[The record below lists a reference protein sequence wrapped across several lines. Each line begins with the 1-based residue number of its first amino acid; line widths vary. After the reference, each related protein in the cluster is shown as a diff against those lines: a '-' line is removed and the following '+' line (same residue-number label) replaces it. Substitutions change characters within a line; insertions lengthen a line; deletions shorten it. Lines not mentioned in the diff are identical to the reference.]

1 MVMMMPT
8 LHSQLRKATKTTT
21 SNNDGAEFRVVYA
34 SLWFLNPTRD
44 DHPIE
49 ELHYRG
55 ATQID
60 DPQFGA
66 VHARKDQLILALLAE
81 AMLLHE
87 QQFQSRKVMQDQRL
101 ILATS
106 ILEDVERDQ
115 QRGDRRE
122 ELG

>member
-1 MVMMMPT
+1 MMPT

-21 SNNDGAEFRVVYA
+21 PNNDGAEFRVVYA
-34 SLWFLNPTRD
+34 SLWFFNPTRD

-49 ELHYRG
+49 ELHYRR

-66 VHARKDQLILALLAE
+66 VHTRKDQLVLALLAE
-81 AMLLHE
+81 AMFLYE
-87 QQFQSRKVMQDQRL
+87 QQLQSRKVMQDQRL
-101 ILATS
+101 ILGTG
-106 ILEDVERDQ
+106 ILEDVERHQ